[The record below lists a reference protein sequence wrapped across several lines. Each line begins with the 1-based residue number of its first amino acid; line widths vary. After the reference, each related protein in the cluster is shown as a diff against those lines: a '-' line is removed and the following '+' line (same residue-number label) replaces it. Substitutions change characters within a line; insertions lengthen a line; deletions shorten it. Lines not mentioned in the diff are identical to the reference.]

1 MLHHDVEHAPAL
13 VIVEPRDLAR
23 DAERRDA
30 VDSCRYEKVDDLP
43 EARLIEVAIGV
54 ERRRKNGI
62 HTFEL
67 QESSSSL
74 QYRDT
79 LLIKLACEAG

>member
-1 MLHHDVEHAPAL
+1 
-13 VIVEPRDLAR
+13 
-23 DAERRDA
+23 
-30 VDSCRYEKVDDLP
+30 
-43 EARLIEVAIGV
+43 V